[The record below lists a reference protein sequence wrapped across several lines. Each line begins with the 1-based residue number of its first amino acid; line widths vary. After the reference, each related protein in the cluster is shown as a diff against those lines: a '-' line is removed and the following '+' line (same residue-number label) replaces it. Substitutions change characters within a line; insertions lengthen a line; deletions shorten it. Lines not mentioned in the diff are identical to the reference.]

1 MKKKKKRTSWKPT
14 WQEFDRK
21 YMQFYFGGKHNPRE
35 NRGGRPHSGQVAP
48 EAEMTTL
55 HGETPREEK
64 HASGPDMGFKEG
76 QYCYAPWSDGNF
88 YLAHIGAQLEQEEK
102 EGDDPTYEVEFEEKN
117 EGGVVYR
124 SQMRLDK
131 PEY

>member
-1 MKKKKKRTSWKPT
+1 MRVSHPLRTWANKMS
-14 WQEFDRK
+14 
-21 YMQFYFGGKHNPRE
+21 
-35 NRGGRPHSGQVAP
+35 
-48 EAEMTTL
+48 L
-55 HGETPREEK
+55 HR
-64 HASGPDMGFKEG
+64 
-76 QYCYAPWSDGNF
+76 SDGNY

-131 PEY
+131 PAL